1 MSILVPAALAFSAII
16 PIILL
21 LYFMRPKRQEKVVG
35 STLLWQQAMQDLQ
48 ASRPWQRLRI
58 TPLLLLQLLAAI
70 VIILILVRP
79 AIFMSSPV
87 SGNTIVILQASAS
100 MQATDVAPSR
110 FDKAKDTISG
120 FIDALGPNDH
130 LSLISMAR
138 TPQVLIANSQDKAQ
152 LTNALQHARVT
163 NQDADLE
170 QALSLASSLAAGQEN
185 AQVLVVGDGHVMNN
199 NQTLDSPF
207 PVQYMSIGGDA
218 PNMALMALSSRSLQG
233 KLIAFAQVSN
243 YSHDQ
248 RSVPVELYAD
258 GRLFSVKTV
267 TLNAGASGAIE
278 WGPLPARTNLL
289 HARLLSQDAM
299 TTDHE
304 AWSLVGSSI
313 HGRVLL
319 VTKGNM
325 YLQTALRLQS
335 NVTLY
340 TIDPSKYSNSIGTYD
355 LTIFDGYAPP
365 SEPVGNILYVN
376 PPARNYSFGSSGPA
390 VGVSHISTGNDP
402 QNLLS
407 SIDLSSIHTMRST
420 HQLKPALWAQPI
432 ISTPTTPL
440 LLAGENN
447 NRRVAVFGFD
457 LHETDLP
464 LQPSFPILIYNLVNW
479 FLPSPVAGNGQVT
492 PGTPVSIQTWPGA
505 DQVTVTG
512 PDQQTITVGPPFPA
526 TPYARTNP
534 VGIYQVN
541 QRVHGHTLSGIFTVN
556 LFNPNQSQLAPAK
569 NIPVTHSTNITNNK
583 NTISRQLR
591 EIWPWIAAI
600 LLLILCAEWWLF
612 SRNYQP
618 QQSNNQTAHKTPRTT
633 IRGKTNQRSARYP
646 WLASMQDQVLAS
658 WNRTQRKTKKFSKR
672 LRTTLKKTSKGERR
686 VNI

>member
-21 LYFMRPKRQEKVVG
+21 LYFMRPRRQEKIVG

-70 VIILILVRP
+70 IIVLVLVRP
-79 AIFMSSPV
+79 AIFMSSPI

-110 FDKAKDTISG
+110 FERAKDTISS

-138 TPQVLIANSQDKAQ
+138 TPQVLIANSQDKTQ

-163 NQDADLE
+163 NQDADLQ
-170 QALSLASSLAAGQEN
+170 QAISLAGSLAAGQEN
-185 AQVLVVGDGHVMNN
+185 AQVLVIGDGHVMNS
-199 NQTLDSPF
+199 NQTLDSSF
-207 PVQYMSIGGDA
+207 PVRYMSIGSDA
-218 PNMALMALSSRSLQG
+218 PNVALMALSSRSLQG
-233 KLIAFAQVSN
+233 NLIAFAQISN
-243 YSHDQ
+243 YSHDK
-248 RSVPVELYAD
+248 RSIPVELYAD

-304 AWSLVGSSI
+304 AWTLVGSSI
-313 HGRVLL
+313 RGRVLL

-340 TIDPSKYSNSIGTYD
+340 TIDPAKYAANIGTYD
-355 LTIFDGYAPP
+355 LTIFDGYTPP
-365 SEPVGNILYVN
+365 KEPAGNILYVN
-376 PPARNYSFGSSGPA
+376 PPTHNYSFGSSGPITA
-390 VGVSHISTGNDP
+390 VTHISTGNDP

-407 SIDLSSIHTMRST
+407 NVDLSSIHTMHDS
-420 HQLKPALWAQPI
+420 HQLKPSLWAQPI
-432 ISTPTTPL
+432 INTPETPL
-440 LLAGENN
+440 LLAGESN
-447 NRRVAVFGFD
+447 NRRIAVFGFD

-464 LQPSFPILIYNLVNW
+464 LQPSFPILIYNLINW
-479 FLPSPVAGNGQVT
+479 FLPSPVAGNGQVI
-492 PGTPVSIQTWPGA
+492 PGAAVNIQTWPGA

-512 PDQQTITVGPPFPA
+512 PDQQTVTVGPPFPV

-534 VGIYQVN
+534 VGIYQVS
-541 QRVHGHTLSGIFTVN
+541 QRVHGHVLNGIFTVN

-569 NIPVTHSTNITNNK
+569 SIPVAHSTNVTNNK

-591 EIWPWIAAI
+591 EIWPWIAAF

-618 QQSNNQTAHKTPRTT
+618 QQSGNQSASKTPRTT
-633 IRGKTNQRSARYP
+633 MRGKPNQRSARYP
-646 WLASMQDQVLAS
+646 WLASIQEQVQAS
-658 WNRTQRKTKKFSKR
+658 WNRTQRQSKKFRKR
-672 LRTTLKKTSKGERR
+672 LRTKLKKSTKGERR